1 MAGTGGSGWT
11 KIIQGIERDL
21 LDRGELF
28 GGLQCRLW
36 MSDCIVVLF
45 QNKPTDGPFG
55 GLGRAP
61 RGVGMVNGITNN
73 TNKEVE
79 EFFLSVTIYISRYD
93 KEVRD
98 TLRDTLH
105 LGDR

>member
-1 MAGTGGSGWT
+1 MLLLQEGGGDRWLRLDKDHSGD
-11 KIIQGIERDL
+11 RD
-21 LDRGELF
+21 RF
-28 GGLQCRLW
+28 RLC

-73 TNKEVE
+73 TNQIVE
-79 EFFLSVTIYISRYD
+79 EMFLSVTIYF
-93 KEVRD
+93 KV
-98 TLRDTLH
+98 
-105 LGDR
+105 

>member
-1 MAGTGGSGWT
+1 MGTGGSGWS
-11 KIIQGIERDL
+11 KIIQEIKIDL

-28 GGLQCRLW
+28 GGLQCRLC
-36 MSDCIVVLF
+36 MSDCIVVVFF

-73 TNKEVE
+73 TNKKVE
-79 EFFLSVTIYISRYD
+79 ELFLSVTIYISRYD

-98 TLRDTLH
+98 TLRDTLR